1 MKFLKISQIL
11 TFQKIRP
18 NYFMNHRKSFS
29 NLYKENGNKNKRK
42 NNIRKNQFY
51 NESELNPFAPFIDY
65 SEFKTF
71 RPNNFRSSTPYNSS
85 RYNFYKNNKP
95 INKKWGSFTVSRP
108 LRKNS
113 LTENNSLDN
122 QKEIEFN
129 DYVNNINNYKNNYSL
144 TKRNNQFSNSKRNSV
159 DRMDYKFYSP
169 TYMIEKKNI
178 FSNKEED
185 INMKISEYLNNLHNN
200 KKGINSFYTSKIS
213 KKNNFINRSDNKDL
227 YSKKINKSNNNILFG
242 TKYDIN
248 DIGNSQLLINNKI
261 KNNNTNYK
269 KTGQKE
275 NYFNK
280 KTNTKFKNNF
290 KSNKERLNF
299 TKNQNNKNKNLY
311 YNNNRKIN
319 GESND
324 FFYSFNKENNNLIN
338 NTKKNS
344 YISLN
349 PSSLGVEYLKTFYTN
364 NQKASANNLNNGYSN
379 INSTSSRLIDTYS
392 NFKNKL
398 KMSFGEVNEF
408 FNDYNYRKRDNNKD
422 KNEDQKSVQ
431 SLQSLSDS
439 KILELANHYVSEE
452 DNSIEN
458 YQMNNIIYGKK
469 KKNK

>member
-1 MKFLKISQIL
+1 MKFVKISQIL

-42 NNIRKNQFY
+42 NNNIKNQFY
-51 NESELNPFAPFIDY
+51 NESELNPFAPFIVN
-65 SEFKTF
+65 SEYKTF

-129 DYVNNINNYKNNYSL
+129 DYINNINNYKTNYS
-144 TKRNNQFSNSKRNSV
+144 FSKRNSV
-159 DRMDYKFYSP
+159 DRIDYKFYSP
-169 TYMIEKKNI
+169 AYILEKKNI

-200 KKGINSFYTSKIS
+200 KKRINSFYTSKLS
-213 KKNNFINRSDNKDL
+213 KKNNFINKSDNKDL
-227 YSKKINKSNNNILFG
+227 YSKNINKSNNNILFG
-242 TKYDIN
+242 TKYDIK
-248 DIGNSQLLINNKI
+248 DIGNSQLIINNKI
-261 KNNNTNYK
+261 KNNTNYK

-280 KTNTKFKNNF
+280 KTNTKFNNNW

-311 YNNNRKIN
+311 YNNRKIN
-319 GESND
+319 GESNNN
-324 FFYSFNKENNNLIN
+324 FYSFNKENNNIIN
-338 NTKKNS
+338 NNKK
-344 YISLN
+344 I
-349 PSSLGVEYLKTFYTN
+349 V
-364 NQKASANNLNNGYSN
+364 
-379 INSTSSRLIDTYS
+379 I
-392 NFKNKL
+392 
-398 KMSFGEVNEF
+398 
-408 FNDYNYRKRDNNKD
+408 
-422 KNEDQKSVQ
+422 
-431 SLQSLSDS
+431 
-439 KILELANHYVSEE
+439 
-452 DNSIEN
+452 
-458 YQMNNIIYGKK
+458 
-469 KKNK
+469 

>member
-1 MKFLKISQIL
+1 MKFVKISQIL

-42 NNIRKNQFY
+42 NNNIKNQFY
-51 NESELNPFAPFIDY
+51 NESELNPFTPFINKSGFTTY
-65 SEFKTF
+65 RS
-71 RPNNFRSSTPYNSS
+71 NNFRSSTPYNSS
-85 RYNFYKNNKP
+85 SYYFYKKNKP
-95 INKKWGSFTVSRP
+95 INKKWGHFTVSLP
-108 LRKNS
+108 FRKNS
-113 LTENNSLDN
+113 LTTNNSLDN

-129 DYVNNINNYKNNYSL
+129 DYINNINNYKTNYS
-144 TKRNNQFSNSKRNSV
+144 FSKRNSV
-159 DRMDYKFYSP
+159 DRIDYKFYSP
-169 TYMIEKKNI
+169 AYILEKKNI

-248 DIGNSQLLINNKI
+248 DIGNSQSLLNKKI

-311 YNNNRKIN
+311 YNNRKIN
-319 GESND
+319 GESNNN
-324 FFYSFNKENNNLIN
+324 FYSFNKENNNIIN
-338 NTKKNS
+338 NNKK
-344 YISLN
+344 I
-349 PSSLGVEYLKTFYTN
+349 V
-364 NQKASANNLNNGYSN
+364 
-379 INSTSSRLIDTYS
+379 I
-392 NFKNKL
+392 
-398 KMSFGEVNEF
+398 
-408 FNDYNYRKRDNNKD
+408 
-422 KNEDQKSVQ
+422 
-431 SLQSLSDS
+431 
-439 KILELANHYVSEE
+439 
-452 DNSIEN
+452 
-458 YQMNNIIYGKK
+458 
-469 KKNK
+469 